1 MRSSCAV
8 RGTRWAPLTTFYTH
22 FPCLTFSSQA
32 ALHFLTGCL
41 LRCVFGGQQRN
52 ELPSLS
58 GAVQA
63 V

>member
-8 RGTRWAPLTTFYTH
+8 RGTRWGSPHNLLHTPYH
-22 FPCLTFSSQA
+22 
-32 ALHFLTGCL
+32 ALHILILTGCL
-41 LRCVFGGQQRN
+41 LRCLFGGQQRN

-58 GAVQA
+58 GPVQA

>member
-8 RGTRWAPLTTFYTH
+8 RGTRWAPLTTSYTH
-22 FPCLTFSSQA
+22 HALHFLTWC
-32 ALHFLTGCL
+32 LHFLTGCL